1 MTFIVVHCYCM
12 VAFHSGWVVIFPVE
26 RGDQSGQI
34 KGLFYKAKQNV
45 VKSVRLPYNCE
56 KITNAV
62 STTATIEKSSA
73 SHAFT
78 KEMCRAI

>member
-1 MTFIVVHCYCM
+1 MHGGIPF
-12 VAFHSGWVVIFPVE
+12 GWVVIFPVE

-34 KGLFYKAKQNV
+34 KGLFYKAKQNG
-45 VKSVRLPYNCE
+45 VKSVRSPSNSKK

-62 STTATIEKSSA
+62 STTDTIKKSSA

>member
-1 MTFIVVHCYCM
+1 MTFIVVHRYCM

-45 VKSVRLPYNCE
+45 VKSVRSPCNCE

-78 KEMCRAI
+78 NEMCRAI

>member
-1 MTFIVVHCYCM
+1 MHGGIPF
-12 VAFHSGWVVIFPVE
+12 GWVVIFPVE

-34 KGLFYKAKQNV
+34 KGLFCKAKQNG
-45 VKSVRLPYNCE
+45 VKSVRSPYYS
-56 KITNAV
+56 KQITNAV

-78 KEMCRAI
+78 KEMGRAI